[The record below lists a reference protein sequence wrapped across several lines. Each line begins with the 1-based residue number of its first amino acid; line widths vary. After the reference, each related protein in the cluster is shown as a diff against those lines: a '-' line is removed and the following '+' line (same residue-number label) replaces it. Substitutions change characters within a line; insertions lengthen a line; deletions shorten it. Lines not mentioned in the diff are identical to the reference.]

1 MLELNDPF
9 KKLGHHGKFSIPIG
23 KITENFSLRSKR
35 KWYMLVQKGS
45 KSKLLR
51 NGKVTSLD

>member
-1 MLELNDPF
+1 MLEHNDPF

-23 KITENFSLRSKR
+23 KITKNFSLRSKR

-45 KSKLLR
+45 KSRLLR
-51 NGKVTSLD
+51 NGKVTSLE